1 VGTDDGMIH
10 HSPDGGNTWKR
21 LDESLPQNLW
31 VSSIQASAFKAS
43 RVYVTLN
50 GYRND
55 HFKPYVYV
63 SDDYGKTWKQIG
75 EGLPNEPV
83 NVIKEDPV
91 NENLLYIGTDNGLY
105 CSLNGGKQFQLFEN
119 NLPAVSVHD
128 LVIHPRDKEII
139 VGTHGRSIYLASV
152 KELQQLTPEIMA
164 KTLYA
169 FTPASPFASPR
180 WGRKMAP
187 WQESMSPDIL
197 LPVYASTAG
206 KGYMRLYSDS
216 KELLFEQEV
225 TLSNGLNY
233 VPYKG
238 TIKESAV
245 ASLEILANKN
255 LKEED
260 KPIKIKAME
269 DGQIYLV
276 KGKYSISFEMNGSKA
291 ESTLIL
297 R

>member
-1 VGTDDGMIH
+1 
-10 HSPDGGNTWKR
+10 
-21 LDESLPQNLW
+21 
-31 VSSIQASAFKAS
+31 
-43 RVYVTLN
+43 
-50 GYRND
+50 
-55 HFKPYVYV
+55 
-63 SDDYGKTWKQIG
+63 
-75 EGLPNEPV
+75 
-83 NVIKEDPV
+83 
-91 NENLLYIGTDNGLY
+91 
-105 CSLNGGKQFQLFEN
+105 LNGGKQVQLFEN

-152 KELQQLTPEIMA
+152 KELQLLTPEIMA
-164 KTLYA
+164 KTLHA

-197 LPVYASTAG
+197 LPVYVSTAG
-206 KGYMRLYSDS
+206 KGFMRLYSDN

-225 TLSNGLNY
+225 SMSNGLNY

-238 TIKESAV
+238 IIKESAL
-245 ASLEILANKN
+245 ATLEMLANKN
-255 LKEED
+255 LKEEE

-276 KGKYSISFEMNGSKA
+276 KGKYTISFELNGAKS